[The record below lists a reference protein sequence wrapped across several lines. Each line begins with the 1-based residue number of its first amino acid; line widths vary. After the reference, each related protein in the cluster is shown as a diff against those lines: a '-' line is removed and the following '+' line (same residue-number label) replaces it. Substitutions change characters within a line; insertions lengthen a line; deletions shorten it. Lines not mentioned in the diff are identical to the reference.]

1 MIRNLEVG
9 GQKIT
14 DTAGSGKLLTRE
26 CDTNVKNTVMN
37 PFVEKMSV
45 VFTVPGVGHVKIM
58 KCDVLDDFFSLVNI
72 TL

>member
-1 MIRNLEVG
+1 MSWHEYNQKIMIRNLEVG

-45 VFTVPGVGHVKIM
+45 VFTWRWLRQDHEE
-58 KCDVLDDFFSLVNI
+58 
-72 TL
+72 